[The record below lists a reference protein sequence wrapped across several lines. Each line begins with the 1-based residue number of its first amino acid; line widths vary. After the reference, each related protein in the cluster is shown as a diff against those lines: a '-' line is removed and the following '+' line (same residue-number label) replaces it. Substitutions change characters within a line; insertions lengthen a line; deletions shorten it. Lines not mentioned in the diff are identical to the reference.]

1 MDPHCPETVLLGF
14 SSVRLPPSVTAKLLL
29 SARSMVIEAASV
41 RLVISPRCP
50 AVNVWAASST
60 DAVPDTSGNV
70 NERSVLLFGE
80 VIVNRP
86 VPELL
91 GAICILDIRQ

>member
-1 MDPHCPETVLLGF
+1 LLGF

-50 AVNVWAASST
+50 AVNVCAASST
-60 DAVPDTSGNV
+60 VAVPETSGKV
-70 NERSVLLFGE
+70 NDRSVLLFGE
-80 VIVNRP
+80 VMVNDP
-86 VPELL
+86 VPAAF
-91 GAICILDIRQ
+91 GAT